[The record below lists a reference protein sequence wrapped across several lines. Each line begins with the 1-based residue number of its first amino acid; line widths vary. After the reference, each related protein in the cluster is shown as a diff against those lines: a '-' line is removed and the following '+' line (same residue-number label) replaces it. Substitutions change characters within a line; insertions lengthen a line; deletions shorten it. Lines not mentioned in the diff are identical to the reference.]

1 MVETQDNRRT
11 QFVRMTG
18 SNSNNI
24 GNIFHI
30 IKNKGLNVDLVSW
43 ADRATEAWAFGKDL
57 ILDSTG
63 RPVKQTKSLVKIKH

>member
-1 MVETQDNRRT
+1 
-11 QFVRMTG
+11 MTG
-18 SNSNNI
+18 LKHIYSNV
-24 GNIFHI
+24 FHI

-63 RPVKQTKSLVKIKH
+63 RPVKQTKSTAVSAGLC